1 MGNSHLGLHQI
12 WRRGCGRQKSRPFPR
27 AMAAGDGD
35 VAAFEPELP
44 LHCAAASPGAD
55 VRAVAQLLAADPG
68 SAAVQDR
75 HGMTPLA
82 WSCAR
87 RAPAAVVQC
96 LLDAHPGAAHE
107 HTAGGML
114 PLHWAAQCKATL
126 EVVTLLLS
134 LRAAHAAERDALGR
148 LPLHAAAG
156 GAATVAVLD
165 ALIEAHPTGGG
176 EEDNLGR
183 RALHHAVGTGAPQES
198 VAYLLRA
205 HPDAARTVDRRGR
218 TPLHTAA
225 AKGASSAVISA
236 LLETYPEASAQKD
249 SEGKVPLH
257 YAVSRGAPPDVVAL
271 ILASYPE
278 GASQRARGG
287 MLPLHLAAAC
297 GAPPGVVAQLV
308 DSFPE
313 GLREP
318 GGTGRLAL
326 HMAAAGGAPL
336 ESLCELL
343 ASFPDASRARDA
355 QGRLPFHCACEAKA
369 QPDVLAQLAAAFP
382 EALRIPHAGVRPLTA
397 WLSAASGD
405 EVARLQATG
414 LLSGRG
420 VMRAAMHDV
429 VRFPHLAHLVRD
441 AIMADPEL
449 AYVAEDGS
457 DPNSSCDHP
466 NGGSSAV
473 GSPIGSRRTSLA
485 SLTGLPGTPTRAS
498 LADLRIT
505 GGGGLGGAASFDL
518 MRALQEVA
526 RSSGTPRKTGSP
538 GGGGSGGSGSP
549 NGPLQAIDVACPECR
564 AVMLAHGYFLRRYEI
579 LTAPAARPP
588 QLAGSEAPD
597 GAPGAKGVDVSSSP
611 GSPAKGPAPGG
622 DEPLVVYSNS
632 WSGTTVVL
640 AVDSWA
646 DDSSE
651 HRVVALKC
659 MRRGDKLSRELG
671 RRQGLSSQYV
681 VPILRVHVGPAVA
694 GEAAARGL
702 APHIA
707 ALSRCD
713 GTLDAALA
721 ARPRRGPASATPSLG
736 GRDWDAARRVT
747 RSLVAALAHLHDAGL
762 VHCDLRP
769 SNIAST
775 PGDGDWKLLDL
786 YGAVDFKAGEYVSER
801 CSAAFSPPEAVYLPD
816 PATDPAGVPCLK
828 TVAERG
834 VLEAWEPGSLKAD
847 PSFDAWSLGAVLY
860 HVIADCPLWPAAGP
874 DGSLSADG
882 LRRLAAW
889 DDAACEAKLAPLLRE
904 PLSSDGTAQGGPSPA
919 SSRDAAVDLLR
930 YLLRPRPGDRPHS
943 MGGLLR
949 HRFCDPSGGALVA
962 QLRDSSGG
970 GYGSLVSG
978 TGLGGTVTTALLSG
992 GIGGAL
998 WRGMATALAYTSTAA
1013 AASPARQAT
1022 APVSPRHGSAAPQ
1035 AGGPDP
1041 VRGPSVRRS
1050 FDRHRGGAATPAAG
1064 RSPGGDPVRL

>member
-1 MGNSHLGLHQI
+1 
-12 WRRGCGRQKSRPFPR
+12 
-27 AMAAGDGD
+27 MAAADGD
-35 VAAFEPELP
+35 VPAFEPELP
-44 LHCAAASPGAD
+44 LHCAAASPAAD

-156 GAATVAVLD
+156 GAGTVAVLD

-183 RALHHAVGTGAPQES
+183 RALHHAVGTKAPQES

-205 HPDAARTVDRRGR
+205 HPDAARTTDRRGR

-225 AKGASSAVISA
+225 AKGATAGVISA

-278 GASQRARGG
+278 GAAQRARGG

-297 GAPPGVVAQLV
+297 GAPPGVVSQLV
-308 DSFPE
+308 DAYPE

-343 ASFPDASRARDA
+343 ASFPDAARARDA

-397 WLSAASGD
+397 WLTAASGE

-441 AIMADPEL
+441 VIMADPEL

-457 DPNSSCDHP
+457 DPTTSLNSSDP
-466 NGGSSAV
+466 NGGTGSAV
-473 GSPIGSRRTSLA
+473 GSPIGSRRPSLA

-505 GGGGLGGAASFDL
+505 GGIGGSASSDL

-549 NGPLQAIDVACPECR
+549 NGPLQAIDVACAECR

-579 LTAPAARPP
+579 LTAPAAHPP
-588 QLAGSEAPD
+588 AGGGEAPD
-597 GAPGAKGVDVSSSP
+597 AAGGKGVDDGTAEP
-611 GSPAKGPAPGG
+611 GSPSKAVSPDG
-622 DEPLVVYSNS
+622 DEPLVVYSS
-632 WSGTTVVL
+632 SSSGTTVLL

-659 MRRGDKLSRELG
+659 MRQRDKLSREVA
-671 RRQGLSSQYV
+671 RRQGLSSQFV
-681 VPILRVHVGPAVA
+681 VPILRVHVGPSVA
-694 GEAAARGL
+694 EEAAARGL

-707 ALSRCD
+707 VLSRCD

-721 ARPRRGPASATPSLG
+721 ARPRRGPASAAPSLG

-747 RSLVAALAHLHDAGL
+747 RSLIAALAHVHDAGL

-834 VLEAWEPGSLKAD
+834 VLEAWEPGSLKAH
-847 PSFDAWSLGAVLY
+847 PTFDAWSLGAVLY
-860 HVIADCPLWPAAGP
+860 HVIADCPLWPAAQP

-889 DDAACEAKLAPLLRE
+889 DDTACETKLAPLLRE
-904 PLSSDGTAQGGPSPA
+904 PLSNEATPQGGPSPA
-919 SSRDAAVDLLR
+919 ASRDAAVDLLR
-930 YLLRPRPGDRPHS
+930 YLLRPRPADRPHS

-949 HRFCDPSGGALVA
+949 HRFCDPTGGALVA
-962 QLRDSSGG
+962 QLRDSSS
-970 GYGSLVSG
+970 GYSLVAG

-992 GIGGAL
+992 GIGGVL

-1013 AASPARQAT
+1013 AASPARHAA

-1035 AGGPDP
+1035 AGGQDP
-1041 VRGPSVRRS
+1041 VRGTVRRS
-1050 FDRHRGGAATPAAG
+1050 FDRHRGGAATPGPG